1 MKTLFKA
8 FRVVAHLMYVGGLLI
23 LCLLPTNKYNWM
35 QEIDPSIVIEDHSG
49 NASTFLLV
57 ILMFMV
63 LFQSIL
69 VVRARDRKEKII
81 SLTLI
86 LFAIIL
92 YSLKTSAGL

>member
-8 FRVVAHLMYVGGLLI
+8 FRVIAHLIYVCGLLMFY
-23 LCLLPTNKYNWM
+23 LLPTNKYNWM
-35 QEIDPSIVIEDHSG
+35 QEIEPSIVIEDHSG

-57 ILMFMV
+57 ILIFMM
-63 LFQSIL
+63 LFQTIL
-69 VVRARDRKEKII
+69 VIKSRDRKEKTI

-92 YSLKTSAGL
+92 YLFKTNTGL